1 MKYYVDKNIFDIP
14 FLSILSVNLT
24 GVVDFVVFA
33 LTFRLS
39 DTPSHGNIIKH
50 SPCIRDEHEHSQ
62 RAKMKSGRI
71 FTGNKR

>member
-1 MKYYVDKNIFDIP
+1 MEYYVDIMKHNIP

-24 GVVDFVVFA
+24 GVIDLAVFA

-50 SPCIRDEHEHSQ
+50 SS
-62 RAKMKSGRI
+62 
-71 FTGNKR
+71 